1 MNMMDDLNHVV
12 GGILTDLYK
21 KNYRFI
27 HPDSSL
33 FSANQNFKNFGL
45 EGVLNLGGWSGLSEE
60 ALESELEDIARY
72 GLIAGFKTNF
82 GIPKVVMLID
92 CTGISDES
100 LVGKLPIIEEK
111 LNNFQKYSSAVGPR
125 PRFSK
130 TKVDCSLFLIFTEQG
145 KANHFKESIWGKLYK
160 RKLFSVHTIFPFV
173 IDIVGRRMITYKGLL
188 HGWCIDE
195 NEYARLIQRN
205 PQ

>member
-1 MNMMDDLNHVV
+1 MLDDLNHVI
-12 GGILTDLYK
+12 GRILSDLYK
-21 KNYRFI
+21 KDYRFI

-33 FSANQNFKNFGL
+33 FAANQSFKSFGL
-45 EGVLNLGGWSGLSEE
+45 EGVLNLGSWSGLSEE
-60 ALESELEDIARY
+60 ALKSELEDIARY
-72 GLIAGFKTNF
+72 GLIAGFKTNL
-82 GIPKVVMLID
+82 GIP
-92 CTGISDES
+92 DES

-145 KANHFKESIWGKLYK
+145 KANHFIESIWGKLYK

-173 IDIVGRRMITYKGLL
+173 IDVVSRRMITYKGLL